1 MTQIFKLYNLFLSIT
16 RSAEPAMLLAVRFA
30 AAYIFMSSGLVKIQ
44 DMDSTILLFEYE
56 YMVPVIPADIAAY
69 MATAIEL
76 LAPIFLII
84 GLGSRAAVVPLLVMT
99 AVIQSIYPNL
109 QHAWWAIIL
118 GTVLFVGP
126 GKWSVD
132 HMIAKKC
139 TSGCVK

>member
-1 MTQIFKLYNLFLSIT
+1 MNHILKLFNLFLNT
-16 RSAEPAMLLAVRFA
+16 TNKLQPAMLLAVRFA
-30 AAYIFMSSGLVKIQ
+30 AAYIFMSSGLVKIE

-56 YMVPVIPADIAAY
+56 YNVPIIPPAFAAY
-69 MATAIEL
+69 MATAFEL
-76 LAPIFLII
+76 ICPVFLILGI
-84 GLGSRAAVVPLLVMT
+84 GSRLAVLPLLGMT

-132 HMIAKKC
+132 HVIA
-139 TSGCVK
+139 SRYGRG